1 MHAFELLKDPSVVAG
16 KTLCAVYGD
25 DSYLRREV
33 LDALVGGLLGGP
45 VDDLAVTRFV
55 GDRASLADVLDEL
68 RTLPFLVKERVII
81 VEEAD
86 KFVSAH
92 RKELE
97 ALADGPPTPGALILS
112 VASWPGN
119 TKLTKAFAKVGVPVE
134 CKSPDERE
142 LPTWLIHL
150 AKTRSKVKLHPDAAR
165 LLLELVGPEVG
176 ILASEVEK
184 LAVYVGD
191 RKEIA
196 REDVARMVGAG
207 RVETIYRT
215 VDAMTT
221 GQSARALA
229 DLDRLME
236 SGEHPVGLLARMSFT
251 LRKLHHAGLLRRAK
265 HELEA
270 ASREAG
276 LFNSK
281 LTGQQHAHLG
291 PMRVDRLPAML
302 LQADLDLKGS
312 SSLPAETVMERLV
325 VQLSRK
331 REEDRPARTPS

>member
-1 MHAFELLKDPSVVAG
+1 MHAFEFLKDPSVAAG
-16 KTLCAVYGD
+16 KSLCAVFGD

-33 LDALVGGLLGGP
+33 LDAMIGSLLGGP

-55 GDRASLADVLDEL
+55 GDRAGLTDVLDEL
-68 RTLPFLVKERVII
+68 RTLPFLVKRRVVI

-86 KFVSAH
+86 KFVTAH

-97 ALADGPPTPGALILS
+97 AFADRPPTPGALILS
-112 VASWPGN
+112 VKTWPGN
-119 TKLTKAFAKVGVPVE
+119 TRLAKAFVKVGLPVE
-134 CKSPDERE
+134 CKTPDERE
-142 LPTWLIHL
+142 LPTWLVQI
-150 AKTRSKVKLHPDAAR
+150 AKTRSRAKLQPEAAS
-165 LLLELVGPEVG
+165 LLLELVGPEIGLLV
-176 ILASEVEK
+176 SEVEK

-191 RKEIA
+191 YKEIG
-196 REDVARMVGAG
+196 REDVIRMVGAG
-207 RVETIYRT
+207 RVETIWRT

-229 DLDRLME
+229 DLDKLMD
-236 SGEHPVGLLARMSFT
+236 SGEHPVGLLAGITST
-251 LRKLHHAGLLRRAK
+251 LRKLHHAGQLRRAK
-265 HELEA
+265 HDLED
-270 ASREAG
+270 ASRQAG

-291 PMRVDRLPAML
+291 PARVDRLPAML

-312 SSLPAETVMERLV
+312 SSLPPETVMERLV

-331 REEDRPARTPS
+331 RDDDRPARSSS